1 MSAIM
6 LQGTGSD
13 VGKSILTAGLCRL
26 FTNRGLTVRPFKP
39 QNMSNNAAATSAGEV
54 GRAQALQA
62 QACRVKPT
70 PDMNPVLL
78 KPQSDTGAQIVVQ
91 GKVYGALDAKDF
103 TCRRAPLLGC
113 VMESFERL
121 KAESDIVIIEGAG
134 SPAEINLRRGD
145 IANMGFARAANVPV
159 ILIGD
164 IDRGGVIASIVGT
177 KAVLDEDDAALIKGF
192 IINRFRGNIDLFNEG
207 YRAIEERT
215 GWRGLGIVPWLVEA
229 RSLPAE
235 DAIPADLCRAE
246 GVKIAVPLMPH
257 IANFDDID
265 ALEAEESVRIVRIAP
280 GQPLPEDAAM
290 VILPGSKSTL
300 SDLAFFREQ
309 GWAAGLAAHAGRGG
323 FVLGICGG
331 YQMLGKTIA
340 DPLGVEGV
348 PGEAAGLG
356 LLPVKTVLGAD
367 KRVTEVEGVSLPD
380 NTPFRGYEIH
390 CGRTE
395 AESGAIPF
403 LRLSTGEFDGVT
415 NPSGRVAGCYV
426 HRLFDD
432 PRMRARLLSAIGA
445 ESDGLDQNKRVE
457 SALDAIAAA
466 LEQRLDIEEILN
478 IARTFS
484 LP

>member
-1 MSAIM
+1 
-6 LQGTGSD
+6 
-13 VGKSILTAGLCRL
+13 
-26 FTNRGLTVRPFKP
+26 
-39 QNMSNNAAATSAGEV
+39 
-54 GRAQALQA
+54 
-62 QACRVKPT
+62 
-70 PDMNPVLL
+70 
-78 KPQSDTGAQIVVQ
+78 
-91 GKVYGALDAKDF
+91 
-103 TCRRAPLLGC
+103 
-113 VMESFERL
+113 
-121 KAESDIVIIEGAG
+121 
-134 SPAEINLRRGD
+134 
-145 IANMGFARAANVPV
+145 
-159 ILIGD
+159 
-164 IDRGGVIASIVGT
+164 
-177 KAVLDEDDAALIKGF
+177 
-192 IINRFRGNIDLFNEG
+192 
-207 YRAIEERT
+207 
-215 GWRGLGIVPWLVEA
+215 
-229 RSLPAE
+229 
-235 DAIPADLCRAE
+235 
-246 GVKIAVPLMPH
+246 
-257 IANFDDID
+257 
-265 ALEAEESVRIVRIAP
+265 
-280 GQPLPEDAAM
+280 
-290 VILPGSKSTL
+290 
-300 SDLAFFREQ
+300 
-309 GWAAGLAAHAGRGG
+309 
-323 FVLGICGG
+323 
-331 YQMLGKTIA
+331 MLGKTIA